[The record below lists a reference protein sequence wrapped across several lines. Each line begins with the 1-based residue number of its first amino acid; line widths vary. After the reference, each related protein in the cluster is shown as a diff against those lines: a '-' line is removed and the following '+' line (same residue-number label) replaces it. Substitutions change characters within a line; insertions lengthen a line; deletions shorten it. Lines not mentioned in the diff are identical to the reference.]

1 MSINLSHGATVLAAA
16 EVELGCVLPDGGQ
29 LEDRMTYQG
38 KVDIVAAHN
47 LSVPQDGEGN
57 QARIGVMVVLVRE
70 EMNLSTGRLS
80 DSEMEADDGV
90 ANINN
95 NQDEGQ
101 KIADDTL
108 NNITKTLKLK
118 I

>member
-29 LEDRMTYQG
+29 LE
-38 KVDIVAAHN
+38 
-47 LSVPQDGEGN
+47 
-57 QARIGVMVVLVRE
+57 
-70 EMNLSTGRLS
+70 

-108 NNITKTLKLK
+108 NNITKTLKLT